1 MRPLILLSCTEIT
14 KDCGDP
20 SRQKPHNLRDPD
32 TSDCRRDGLL
42 MSYVRAVAACGG
54 APLLLPNTADAEA
67 TESAVRAAAGLVL
80 TGGADV
86 AAALYGMEPH
96 PTMSGID
103 PARDQTEKLAIDAA
117 MRLGRPILGICRGIQ
132 VLNVVLGG
140 TLIQDIP
147 SHQTANVSER
157 ADSRAA
163 NVSERANVIEEANHP
178 PIVSDPPVPLRSRL
192 AEPADSPTVAHGN
205 NVTHEIAVEPGSIL
219 HQLWGQTSAPV
230 NSSHHQ
236 AVLTPAPA
244 LQVTA
249 RAADGIVEAA
259 QAKDGYPLLAVQF
272 HPERLAHK
280 DPRFAAVFRWL
291 VQAAVQ

>member
-20 SRQKPHNLRDPD
+20 SRQKAHNLRDPD

-42 MSYVRAVAACGG
+42 MSYVRAVAASGG

-67 TESAVRAAAGLVL
+67 TEAAVRASAGLVL
-80 TGGADV
+80 TGGSDV

-96 PTMSGID
+96 ATMSGTD

-132 VLNVVLGG
+132 VLNVALGG

-147 SHQTANVSER
+147 SHQGN
-157 ADSRAA
+157 
-163 NVSERANVIEEANHP
+163 
-178 PIVSDPPVPLRSRL
+178 
-192 AEPADSPTVAHGN
+192 PTVAHGG
-205 NVTHEIAVEPGSIL
+205 NVTHEITVEPGSIL
-219 HQLWGQTSAPV
+219 HELWGQTSAPV

-236 AVLTPAPA
+236 AVLTPAPN

-259 QAKDGYPLLAVQF
+259 QARDGYPLLAVQF

-280 DPRFAAVFRWL
+280 DPRFAAVFQWL
-291 VQAAVQ
+291 IRS